1 MTTNIKGKLVDGFG
15 KPIANAQ
22 MRAIATQ
29 TSVPIAGA
37 TAYAKT
43 DANGNYDFSLE
54 IGNYSFSIW
63 FGEMGYQYVGNIE
76 IIQDTPDASLDQ
88 ILVIPPSAQPME
100 LTKILQALVDAE
112 AAAQNAAEEVRN
124 NLIPLGQQY
133 NTFAEAQAA
142 VADGTIKNGA
152 YCYIRSSDNET
163 LADEYV
169 NNNGVL
175 DITGK
180 KLPSQEYID
189 ALINL
194 IKSTFIQNAPPGMS
208 LAFVDNRK
216 NYTVAIDEV
225 GKLLAGWIKA
235 NKAELKNLTTE
246 SFVSSLIEATQLN
259 LGSSSLE
266 TLSDGN
272 AVSVSDSLK
281 RICFALTKKGVMQ
294 SGKAEINKLTINSI
308 LALPLGTTIGVAALR
323 DFAIAWRDTLNRPA
337 VGIKKNGVF
346 AAGKI
351 EAKHGEVKS
360 LKAETLEVKAI
371 VSPEFLRYFN
381 QSIYSRLPDIAHKIG
396 FGQSLAAGVNTQ
408 ALITIAALYTA
419 LRFIGGV
426 RAQDGSGTSA
436 ENHAQLVPYVETYK
450 NTANGQAWETPMGA
464 SIRGWYELMIAEN
477 YGFTPDDLIILGS
490 VPAEG
495 GQPIDVLSAYPGT
508 YMQRV
513 FDDISYGY
521 ARAQEM
527 GKTYRPVAMY
537 WLQGE
542 ADQTKGTT
550 KEDYEAYF
558 DAMQA
563 RINAHAS
570 AVCGEEVIVPIF
582 VYQFSSWI
590 NRTPNTTYPTIP
602 MALLDLA
609 QTRENVYLTNPMYIH
624 DYTDHAHLT
633 ARSSYIHGLYIS
645 VMEKRALIDGKSAKP
660 LMPIAHKR
668 QGRAATTWFNP
679 IGRLAFDTSIVS
691 NPGDYGFRIL
701 HPTTREV
708 IPLTSV
714 VVRYDAVTVSTASDI
729 PEGAILQYAFH
740 GGTTGQSPGRLSG
753 PRGCLRDSQGDIVA
767 FSLNG
772 EIIRMDN
779 YCVMFEI
786 IL

>member
-1 MTTNIKGKLVDGFG
+1 MAELVT
-15 KPIANAQ
+15 KQ
-22 MRAIATQ
+22 Q
-29 TSVPIAGA
+29 
-37 TAYAKT
+37 
-43 DANGNYDFSLE
+43 LE
-54 IGNYSFSIW
+54 N
-63 FGEMGYQYVGNIE
+63 
-76 IIQDTPDASLDQ
+76 ASLDAES
-88 ILVIPPSAQPME
+88 LAKFVNG
-100 LTKILQALVDAE
+100 DAGETVTTRTGEEYPTIQNFQQNVVPLSKQYVNE
-112 AAAQNAAEEVRN
+112 AAAQADIANIPVGTYTYVRS
-124 NLIPLGQQY
+124 P
-133 NTFAEAQAA
+133 
-142 VADGTIKNGA
+142 D
-152 YCYIRSSDNET
+152 ET
-163 LADEYV
+163 YLALEYV
-169 NNNGVL
+169 NNSGT
-175 DITGK
+175 ITPTGRK
-180 KLPSQEYID
+180 MPSQE
-189 ALINL
+189 LINDLNKL
-194 IKSTFIQNAPPGMS
+194 IKSTFITNAPPGTS
-208 LAFVDNRK
+208 FAFVDNNK

-225 GKLLAGWIKA
+225 GRLLAGWIKA
-235 NKAELKNLTTE
+235 NKAEINNLTTE
-246 SFVSSLIEATQLN
+246 NFISAIITATTLN
-259 LGSSSLE
+259 LGTSSLS
-266 TLSDGN
+266 TLYDGN
-272 AVSVSDSLK
+272 ALSVSDTLK
-281 RICFALTKKGVMQ
+281 RVCFALTKKGVMQ
-294 SGKAEINKLTINSI
+294 SGKAEINNLTIGDVLS
-308 LALPLGTTIGVAALR
+308 LPLNTVIRSSTLR
-323 DFAIAWRDTLNRPA
+323 DFVMAWRDTSNRIA
-337 VGIKKNGVF
+337 VGIKKTGAF

-351 EAKHGEVKS
+351 ES
-360 LKAETLEVKAI
+360 NKAELKSIKSEVLEVKAI
-371 VSPEFLRYFN
+371 ISPEFLRYFD

-396 FGQSLAAGVNTQ
+396 YGQSLAAGVNTQ
-408 ALITIAALYTA
+408 ALITIAAVYTA
-419 LRFIGGV
+419 LRFVGGA

-436 ENHAQLVPYVETYK
+436 ENHSSLVPYIETYH

-477 YGFTPDDLIILGS
+477 YGFNPNDQIILGS

-495 GQPIDVLSAYPGT
+495 GQPIDVLAAYPGT

-527 GKTYRPVAMY
+527 GKTYKPIAMY
-537 WLQGE
+537 WMQGE

-563 RINAHAS
+563 KINAHAS
-570 AVCGEEVIVPIF
+570 SVCGEEVIVPIF

-602 MALLDLA
+602 MALLELA

-633 ARSSYIHGLYIS
+633 ARSSYIQGLYIS
-645 VMEKRALIDGKSAKP
+645 VMEKRALVDGKSAKP

-679 IGRLAFDTSIVS
+679 VGRLAFDTSIVS

-701 HPTTREV
+701 HPTTGEV

-714 VVRYDAVTVSTASDI
+714 AVRYDAVTVSTASDI
-729 PEGAILQYAFH
+729 PAGAILQYAFH

-786 IL
+786 TL